1 MARQPGPGSRVRE
14 ESTAYSFTLPPGMR
28 PEGPCRH
35 VMDSRGRL
43 CRKAG
48 KAMLDA
54 AETMRTG
61 RPVHGHRCPGHA
73 FRP

>member
-1 MARQPGPGSRVRE
+1 MGAQPGPGSRIRE
-14 ESTAYSFTLPPGMR
+14 AATSYSFTLPRGMD

-35 VMDSRGRL
+35 VVNNRGKL
-43 CRKAG
+43 CRKNG

-61 RPVHGHRCPGHA
+61 SPVHGHRCPGHA